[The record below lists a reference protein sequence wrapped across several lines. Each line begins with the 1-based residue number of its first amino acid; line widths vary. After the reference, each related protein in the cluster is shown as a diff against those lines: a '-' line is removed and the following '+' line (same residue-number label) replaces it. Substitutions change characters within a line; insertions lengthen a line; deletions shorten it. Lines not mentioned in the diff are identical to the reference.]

1 MGRSQRASS
10 HPRHSIPT
18 QQNHTNPSIL
28 PTSLIYHSLSQ
39 KDRQSTIIENA
50 LFLTS
55 LPLLQSGQCIQ
66 CTHSSVFSL
75 SPHTLIISVCTVP
88 VFTACDHIHKVLM
101 MQPSTTQTTGSISKT
116 SPMTN
121 DMERPMR
128 TTRCI

>member
-39 KDRQSTIIENA
+39 KDSQSTIIENA

-55 LPLLQSGQCIQ
+55 LPYFNLGNVY
-66 CTHSSVFSL
+66 SVHTVQYSL
-75 SPHTLIISVCTVP
+75 SPHRLIISDCTVP

-101 MQPSTTQTTGSISKT
+101 MQPATTQTTGSISKT
-116 SPMTN
+116 APMTN